1 LRARTT
7 YLDIFK
13 CSSSS
18 CFAFKT
24 EQPFCQRTKIRR
36 EHWPGAP
43 SRLIITSVEEERQN
57 TRRIAAS
64 VMFYTGFS
72 KRLSGNSRHR
82 PRGGEYRMMPA
93 AIYLF

>member
-1 LRARTT
+1 LPANKNKKGT
-7 YLDIFK
+7 LAGGSI
-13 CSSSS
+13 S
-18 CFAFKT
+18 A
-24 EQPFCQRTKIRR
+24 
-36 EHWPGAP
+36 HH
-43 SRLIITSVEEERQN
+43 TSVEEERQN